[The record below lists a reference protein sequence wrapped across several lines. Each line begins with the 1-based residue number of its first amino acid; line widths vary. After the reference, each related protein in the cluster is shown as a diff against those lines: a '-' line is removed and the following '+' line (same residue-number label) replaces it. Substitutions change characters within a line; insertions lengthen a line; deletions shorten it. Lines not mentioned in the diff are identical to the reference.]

1 MKAFTVG
8 EFKARFSELLSIV
21 RGREEI
27 EILFGKAKKPV
38 AMLVPL
44 KGTNRRLGVLDGK
57 ARFSEK
63 DGGKITEEEFLGL
76 S

>member
-8 EFKARFSELLSIV
+8 EFKARLSELLGIV
-21 RGREEI
+21 QGGEEI

-38 AMLVPL
+38 AMLVPIREQ
-44 KGTNRRLGVLDGK
+44 KRAIGFLDGK
-57 ARFSEK
+57 AGFTEI
-63 DGGKITEEEFLGL
+63 DDGKITEEEFLGI